1 MRVFLLFLKLFLAV
15 GIVFAVGY
23 LRTPFMADVRGV
35 LFLGVVVL
43 GAGLIWLE
51 ADSLRRGYL
60 KKTKIISFLIV
71 AIAGLGLVMALG
83 IEGRFNYIK
92 QGVFNSEPAKLEKLG
107 RHFIIGYRN
116 FEELKLLVEKKAIG
130 GVFIT
135 TRNVKGKSIEEIKQE
150 IEILQAMRRSQGLS
164 PLWVAADQEGG
175 PVSRLSPPLVNL
187 PALSQIVGGNK
198 EGKKDA
204 VIEYASLQGK
214 GLAEM
219 GVNLNLAPVVDLNKG
234 IVNPNDKYSQIY
246 RRAISGDKNIVA
258 EVALWYCNTLEKYQV
273 KCAIKHFPGLGKV
286 EDDTHLQAA
295 ELQASLSELTADD
308 WVPFRRLMIDSKA
321 FVMLGHAKLMAVDSE
336 YPVSFSQKV
345 VAEMIRKDWGF
356 DGVLITDDFGMQAV
370 YGSKDGLSGAVV
382 KAVNAGVD
390 LILVSFDHD
399 LYYPAMDALLKA
411 AKAGVLEG
419 GMLERSKK
427 RLEEATFFY

>member
-1 MRVFLLFLKLFLAV
+1 
-15 GIVFAVGY
+15 
-23 LRTPFMADVRGV
+23 
-35 LFLGVVVL
+35 
-43 GAGLIWLE
+43 
-51 ADSLRRGYL
+51 
-60 KKTKIISFLIV
+60 
-71 AIAGLGLVMALG
+71 LG

-92 QGVFNSEPAKLEKLG
+92 QGVFNSDPARLEKLG

-116 FEELKLLVEKKAIG
+116 FDELKLLVEKKAIG

-135 TRNVKGKSIEEIKQE
+135 ARNVKGKSKEEIKKE
-150 IEILQAMRRSQGLS
+150 IEILQEMRRSQGLS

-187 PALSQIVGGNK
+187 PALSQIVGGNMQ
-198 EGKKDA
+198 GKKDA
-204 VIEYASLQGK
+204 VIEYASLQGN
-214 GLAEM
+214 GLGEM

-234 IVNPNDKYSQIY
+234 IVNPNDKFSQIY
-246 RRAISGDKNIVA
+246 RRAISADKNIVA

-273 KCAIKHFPGLGKV
+273 KCAIKHFPGLGRVK
-286 EDDTHLQAA
+286 DDTHLQGA
-295 ELQASLSELTADD
+295 ELQASLTELTGDD
-308 WVPFRRLMIDSKA
+308 WVPFRRLMRDSGA

-345 VAEMIRKDWGF
+345 IGEMIRKDWGF
-356 DGVLITDDFGMQAV
+356 NGVLITDDFGMQAV

-399 LYYPAMDALLKA
+399 LYYPAMDALLTA

-419 GMLERSKK
+419 SMLERSSK
-427 RLEEATFFY
+427 RLEEAMFFN

>member
-15 GIVFAVGY
+15 GIVFIACY

-51 ADSLRRGYL
+51 AQSLRKSYL
-60 KKTKIISFLIV
+60 RKTKIISFLIV
-71 AIAGLGLVMALG
+71 SIAGLGLVMTLG

-92 QGVFNSEPAKLEKLG
+92 QGVFNSDPARLEKLG

-116 FEELKLLVEKKAIG
+116 FDELKLLVEKKAIG

-135 TRNVKGKSIEEIKQE
+135 ARNVKGKSKEEIKKE
-150 IEILQAMRRSQGLS
+150 IEILQEMRRSQGLS

-187 PALSQIVGGNK
+187 PALSQIVGGNMQ
-198 EGKKDA
+198 GKKDA
-204 VIEYASLQGK
+204 VIEYASLQGN
-214 GLAEM
+214 GLGEM

-234 IVNPNDKYSQIY
+234 IVNPNDKFSQIY
-246 RRAISGDKNIVA
+246 RRAISADKNIVA

-273 KCAIKHFPGLGKV
+273 KCAIKHFPGLGRVK
-286 EDDTHLQAA
+286 DDTHLQGA
-295 ELQASLSELTADD
+295 ELQASLTELTGDD
-308 WVPFRRLMIDSKA
+308 WVPFRRLMRDSGA

-345 VAEMIRKDWGF
+345 IGEMIRKDWGF
-356 DGVLITDDFGMQAV
+356 NGVLITDDFGMQAV

-399 LYYPAMDALLKA
+399 LYYPAMDALLTA

-419 GMLERSKK
+419 SMLERSSK
-427 RLEEATFFY
+427 RLEEAMFFN